1 MPHSI
6 IKSAHFMFFKKV
18 SSITKIDKL
27 LKTKL
32 QAVEIITTDIVKSSI
47 TNRRAN
53 CYIKATLDLMK
64 NEVTKD
70 Y

>member
-1 MPHSI
+1 M
-6 IKSAHFMFFKKV
+6 
-18 SSITKIDKL
+18 KIDKL

-32 QAVEIITTDIVKSSI
+32 RAVEIITTDIVKSDL

-53 CYIKATLDLMK
+53 CYIKATLDFMK
-64 NEVTKD
+64 SEVTKD